1 MTLPRAPR
9 GDLSTYERAQFAHDG
24 TTLPVFRKGAG
35 PAVVVMTEIPGI
47 SPQVLGF
54 ADRLVAMGCSVVLP
68 DLFGEAGRDPEG
80 RGGAL
85 YAFTS
90 LARVCIR
97 REFTVF
103 ASGRTSPIVTWLRA
117 LAADAHARCGGPGVG
132 VVGMCFTGGF
142 ALAMATD
149 PRVLLPVL
157 SQPGLPAG
165 LTAAHRRSIGVAED
179 ELAQVATRC
188 SGGGLEVLGLR
199 FHGDPLCP
207 PERFQ
212 MLRERLGDA
221 FIAVELDA
229 STAHPDSPMSKPHS
243 VLTRDLIDLPGQPT
257 HDALQLVLRMLRERL
272 LAS

>member
-1 MTLPRAPR
+1 MSLPRAPR
-9 GDLSTYERAQFAHDG
+9 GDLQSYTRERFAHADFA
-24 TTLPVFRKGAG
+24 LDVFRKGSG

-54 ADRLVAMGCSVVLP
+54 ADRLVAMGLSVVLP

-80 RGGAL
+80 PGATL
-85 YAFTS
+85 YAATT
-90 LARVCIR
+90 LAKVCVR
-97 REFTVF
+97 REFTVL
-103 ASGRTSPIVTWLRA
+103 ATGKTSPIVTWLRA
-117 LAADAHARCGGPGVG
+117 LAADAHQRCGGPGVG

-157 SQPGLPAG
+157 SQPGLPAN
-165 LTAAHRRSIGVAED
+165 LSVAHRRSIGVAED
-179 ELAQVATRC
+179 EIDAVAARC
-188 SGGGLEVLGLR
+188 SSEGLKVLGLR

-229 STAHPDSPMSKPHS
+229 KTAHPDSPMSKPHS
-243 VLTRDLIDLPGQPT
+243 VLTRDLIDAPGQPT
-257 HDALQLVLRMLRERL
+257 HDALQLVLRMLSTRL
-272 LAS
+272 LPS